1 MEAAVGPA
9 DTFVI
14 DERMFRPNG
23 ELRSP
28 EEYELLLE
36 KKQLENPAKTQ
47 DWVDLTDNMYNLQ
60 VGMQQL
66 KREVERVNTD
76 NVKSRDQAALWGKIG
91 TVVGAIGVAGQVLT
105 KFTK

>member
-1 MEAAVGPA
+1 
-9 DTFVI
+9 
-14 DERMFRPNG
+14 MFRPNG

-91 TVVGAIGVAGQVLT
+91 TAVGAIGVAGQVLT
-105 KFTK
+105 KYTK